1 MTRDDRKAVVRAID
15 KDDSRADG
23 KVDGKADRR
32 GRGGLMARLMGG
44 MIVR

>member
-32 GRGGLMARLMGG
+32 DDSE
-44 MIVR
+44 VKEF